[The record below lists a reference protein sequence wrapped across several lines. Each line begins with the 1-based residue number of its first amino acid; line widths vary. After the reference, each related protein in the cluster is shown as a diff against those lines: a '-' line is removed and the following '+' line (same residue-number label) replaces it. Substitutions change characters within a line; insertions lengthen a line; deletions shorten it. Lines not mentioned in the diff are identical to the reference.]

1 MNDHDAMDAII
12 AVLDRY
18 IYGHITAA
26 VALNEIAHITGLNGN
41 DHAAA
46 KEARS

>member
-12 AVLDRY
+12 AALDCY
-18 IYGHITAA
+18 IYGRITAGT
-26 VALNEIAHITGLNGN
+26 ALNEIARITGLNGN